1 MADSFGARPLA
12 AAESPA
18 AGPETVCPA
27 DPAPGAG
34 EPSAPQAHAPV
45 STAPDPP
52 PAAGPHTLET
62 GLLGPL
68 IVPDG
73 AARVAELEELSRRA
87 AIYATRAKGDG
98 TRRAY
103 RSAWRQYAAWCA
115 GLGRAP
121 LAADPDTIAMYVV
134 HLADAGRA
142 GGGGLA
148 VSSIRVHLAAIKTAH
163 LLAGL
168 SLDLRHPRLA
178 MVIEG
183 VTRSTGVRPRRQAA
197 PAVPDL
203 LRRMLAARPPE
214 EKPIGARD
222 RAMLLLGFGAALRRS
237 ELVSLTL
244 DDVETVPGRGLLLT
258 IGRSKTDQVGAGQR
272 VAVHAN
278 PAEPGCCPAA
288 ALAAW
293 LRHRREAPD
302 LDWTATATMRA
313 ARPLFCAVTKAGK
326 VTGQGLSDKAVAR
339 LMKQAAAD
347 AGMDGEKF
355 SGHSLRRGLLT
366 AGADNRAQLAELMRQ
381 SRHRSAQSVL
391 GYLEPADLWR
401 NNVTDGVFGR
411 AAADEERDLGLA

>member
-1 MADSFGARPLA
+1 MAKSPTVSPIT
-12 AAESPA
+12 AAESPLT
-18 AGPETVCPA
+18 GPETVCPA
-27 DPAPGAG
+27 DPVPGAG
-34 EPSAPQAHAPV
+34 DLPAPIADPPV
-45 STAPDPP
+45 SAAADSPP
-52 PAAGPHTLET
+52 TAGPHTLQT
-62 GLLGPL
+62 GQLGPL

-73 AARVAELEELSRRA
+73 AARAAEIEELSRRA
-87 AIYATRAKGDG
+87 AVYATRAKGDG

-103 RSAWRQYAAWCA
+103 RLAWRHYAAWCA
-115 GLGRAP
+115 GLGREP

-134 HLADAGRA
+134 SLADAGRA
-142 GGGGLA
+142 GHGGLA

-178 MVIEG
+178 MMIEG

-197 PAVPDL
+197 PAVPEL
-203 LRRMLAARPPE
+203 LRRTLAARPQG
-214 EKPIGARD
+214 EKPLGARD
-222 RAMLLLGFGAALRRS
+222 RAMLLLGFSAALRRS
-237 ELVSLTL
+237 ELISLAL
-244 DDVETVPGRGLLLT
+244 GDVETVPDRGLLLT
-258 IGRSKTDQVGAGQR
+258 IARSKTDQVGAGQR

-278 PAEPGCCPAA
+278 PAEPRCCPAA
-288 ALAAW
+288 ALVAW

-302 LDWTATATMRA
+302 LDWTATAAMRA

-326 VTGQGLSDKAVAR
+326 VNGQGLSDKAVAR

-347 AGMDGEKF
+347 AGLDGEKF
-355 SGHSLRRGLLT
+355 SGHLLRRGLLT
-366 AGADNRAQLAELMRQ
+366 AGADNHAQLAELMRQ

-411 AAADEERDLGLA
+411 ATADGEGEIPA